1 MRRSPIARRSIL
13 AVSVAT
19 LALAGCGSGAAG
31 SGAIGLTGTAADG
44 YLDNAT
50 VCLDLNLNGQCD
62 TNEPTTT
69 TGPGGQWTLDAT
81 AQQEQNAPVLVK
93 ATAGST
99 VDEDTG
105 NAVAKDYA
113 LYAPAGYKNVNPV
126 TSLVYQQAVKQGLI
140 APDSQQDISTVEQDV
155 AQKVFG
161 SADAAALLKD
171 DYVKGEQ
178 DASQPADQAKFKE
191 AHDLAKAIAATV
203 SGALAKTDPNVV
215 SNAGEGAV
223 TLAAYQHVLNN
234 LKVLQNIPAGS
245 TEQEIESK
253 TQSLQVAITSTD
265 AESEMPDFSGSLVS
279 YTALP
284 GLPDAPTGYTAF
296 QGKVTSAALSLD
308 EHPYSLTLN
317 KDGSATLDAAAPE
330 HLSSAGG
337 ALTTTATSAP
347 LVYNW
352 SAAAGKLVAFQ
363 APATLLSWDTSGAAT
378 YAGAIGAKVSITRVV
393 VDGKDISTTAQRYL
407 DQDWTDGSLGA
418 ATAFPANSA
427 IYIVRAYSTAPV
439 LTVLGGGS
447 TSSGCTSGTG
457 ACAPLVTTTAQ
468 TVAGVTGQMLDIGVE
483 TDTYGKTNSVFED
496 ATGILYLVDQSS
508 ATPTLVKIGSATTL
522 AATATLPAMT
532 LLSLQEDSTQYG
544 SVDWADPRI
553 GEEGTPALF
562 SDAQGEHLGMYQPQG
577 GRLYRTTLFDDTARD
592 AVTGDITATLQ

>member
-1 MRRSPIARRSIL
+1 MRPNPIALKSIL
-13 AVSVAT
+13 AISAAALT
-19 LALAGCGSGAAG
+19 LAGCGSGSVSSATSA
-31 SGAIGLTGTAADG
+31 LTGTAADG

-62 TNEPTTT
+62 TNEPATT
-69 TGPGGQWTLDAT
+69 TGPGGQWILDAT
-81 AQQEQNAPVLVK
+81 AQQEKNAPILVK

-99 VDEDTG
+99 IDEDTG

-140 APDSQQDISTVEQDV
+140 APDSQQDITTVEQDI

-171 DYVKGEQ
+171 DYVKGEA
-178 DASQPADQAKFKE
+178 DASQPADQAKFKD
-191 AHDLAKAIAATV
+191 AHDLAKAIVATV

-215 SNAGEGAV
+215 SNDGEGAV

-245 TEQEIESK
+245 TEQEIETK
-253 TQSLQVAITSTD
+253 TQSLQVAVTSTD

-284 GLPDAPTGYTAF
+284 GLPDAPTGYTGF
-296 QGKVTSAALSLD
+296 HGTLSAGALSLD
-308 EHPYSLTLN
+308 EYPFSLTLN
-317 KDGSATLDAAAPE
+317 KDGSATLDASAPQ
-330 HLSSAGG
+330 HLGTAGG
-337 ALTTTATSAP
+337 ALTTTATSVAP
-347 LVYNW
+347 VYTW
-352 SAAAGKLVAFQ
+352 SAATGKLVAFQ
-363 APATLLSWDTSGAAT
+363 APATLLSWDSSGVAT
-378 YAGAIGAKVSITRVV
+378 YAGAVGANVSITRVL
-393 VDGKDISTTAQRYL
+393 VDGKDISTTVQRYL

-427 IYIVRAYSTAPV
+427 IYVVRAYSTSPV
-439 LTVLGGGS
+439 LSVLGDGT
-447 TSSGCTSGTG
+447 TS
-457 ACAPLVTTTAQ
+457 APLVSMTPQ
-468 TVAGVTGQMLDIGVE
+468 TVAGVTGQSLAIGVK
-483 TDTYGKTNSVFED
+483 TDTYGQSSSVFED
-496 ATGILYLVDQSS
+496 STGNLYLVDQSS
-508 ATPTLVKIGSATTL
+508 ATPALVKIGSATSL
-522 AATATLPAMT
+522 AATATMPAMT

-544 SVDWADPRI
+544 SAEWSDPRI
-553 GEEGTPALF
+553 EGEGTPALF

-577 GRLYRTTLFDDTARD
+577 GRLYRATLFDDTARD
-592 AVTGDITATLQ
+592 AVAGDITATLQ